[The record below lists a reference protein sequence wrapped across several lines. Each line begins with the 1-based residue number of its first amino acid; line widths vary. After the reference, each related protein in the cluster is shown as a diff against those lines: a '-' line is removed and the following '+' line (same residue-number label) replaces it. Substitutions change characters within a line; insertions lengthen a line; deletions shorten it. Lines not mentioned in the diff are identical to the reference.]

1 MPASELWIS
10 KSTLILRDAVSQ
22 KDVSVW
28 DRFCVSGVR
37 SLNCFQQATTVCT
50 NWACVD
56 TTAGITGSACTGT
69 EICNTVY
76 AYGTPFQLTPPF
88 FNTNTDFENLLNR
101 SIVSMWFQTPKGKL
115 RKTRNSEIGDMDYLP
130 FPNELAPGWF
140 WSNLTSSVIVVTDS
154 APLVGKAKLWFLMQQ
169 KLSKNSSS

>member
-1 MPASELWIS
+1 MPASELWTS

-88 FNTNTDFENLLNR
+88 FQHKYRFWESSKSINR
-101 SIVSMWFQTPKGKL
+101 IDVVSNSK
-115 RKTRNSEIGDMDYLP
+115 RKTAQDSKFRDRWHGLFAISKW
-130 FPNELAPGWF
+130 APGWF
-140 WSNLTSSVIVVTDS
+140 WSNLTSSVTVVTDS
-154 APLVGKAKLWFLMQQ
+154 APIVGKAKLWFLMQQ